1 VLKGSEWADSE
12 LGAQEDALLSEC
24 ARGHVAF
31 RPRKGD
37 ALLFY
42 SLAPDGKQVPPS
54 IVSPLSSSLISLHS
68 PLYHPV

>member
-1 VLKGSEWADSE
+1 MRQDSEWANPE
-12 LGAQEDALLSEC
+12 LGAQEDERLSEC

-42 SLAPDGKQVPPS
+42 SLSPDGKQVDLPLFNLLLSPS
-54 IVSPLSSSLISLHS
+54 LSMY
-68 PLYHPV
+68 PRR